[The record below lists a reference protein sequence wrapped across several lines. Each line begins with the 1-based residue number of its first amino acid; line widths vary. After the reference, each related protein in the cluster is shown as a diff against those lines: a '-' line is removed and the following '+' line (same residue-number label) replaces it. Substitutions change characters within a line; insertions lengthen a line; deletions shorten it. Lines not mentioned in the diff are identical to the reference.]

1 MVTAGVGGARGCGG
15 GGAGRGRRGAGQA
28 LATLGPL
35 VEPLAFLALAVPL
48 AVLLDQQGAFGA
60 ATALADRGGRLD
72 LGLWV
77 LAAVAVAVLDLDA
90 AVVLLTPL

>member
-1 MVTAGVGGARGCGG
+1 MVTARVGGARGCGG
-15 GGAGRGRRGAGQA
+15 GGAGRGRRGAGPGP
-28 LATLGPL
+28 ATLGPL

-48 AVLLDQQGAFGA
+48 AVLLDQQGAFGTA
-60 ATALADRGGRLD
+60 ALADRAGRLD

-90 AVVLLTPL
+90 AVVR